1 MTLRP
6 PSAID
11 LIAEQ
16 FSADF
21 AELNPVEATF
31 AGLSGHDHQL
41 GDYSPDGLAATAEV
55 HRRALRELA
64 QTPVADPTD
73 QVTLAAMQDRLG
85 LAVELYESGAW
96 DADLN
101 VIASPVQTLREVFDV
116 MPTDTADAWGDIA
129 ARLRLIPQAL
139 SGYQAALRQAAAR
152 GQVAARRQVEECIV
166 QAAELAQPDTSFF
179 VTLAATGAAGEV
191 VPTSLGHDLAMAAG
205 QAAAAYGELAQF
217 LGAELL
223 PAADV
228 EDAVGRDRYRLHS
241 RSFVG
246 AEVDLDE
253 TYAWGL
259 SELERLTNERSAIV
273 AQLAGS
279 EASLADA
286 VAVLDHDPRQV
297 LHGTDALQ
305 RWMQET
311 SDAAIE
317 ALDGS
322 HFSIPEPLKTLE
334 CRIAPTESGAIYY
347 TGPSDDFS
355 RPGRMWW
362 SVPTGVTTF
371 APWREKTTVY
381 HEGVPGHH
389 LQIGQS
395 VYNTDQLN
403 TWRRLLS
410 WSSGHGE
417 GWALY
422 AETLMTEFGF
432 MDAPAD
438 RLGYL
443 DSQLL
448 RAARVVVDIGVH
460 LKLSAPAVWGGGR
473 WDADKAWQLLRAT
486 VSMDDSSLRF
496 ELNRYLGW
504 PGQAPSYL
512 VGQRLWQQARAEAQA
527 EQGPEF
533 DLAAW
538 HNRALHLGSVPLQ
551 VLRQA
556 LRGDSAA

>member
-1 MTLRP
+1 MTVRP

-11 LIAEQ
+11 LIAEK

-21 AELNPVEATF
+21 AQLNPVEATF
-31 AGLSGHDHQL
+31 AGLKGHDHQL

-55 HRRALRELA
+55 HRATLRELSQA
-64 QTPVADPTD
+64 QVTDPTD

-85 LAVELYESGAW
+85 LAVELYDSGAW
-96 DADLN
+96 HADLN
-101 VIASPVQTLREVFDV
+101 VIASPVQTIREVFDV

-129 ARLRLIPQAL
+129 ARMRLIPQAL
-139 SGYQAALRQAAAR
+139 SGYRASLRQAAAN

-166 QAAELAQPDTSFF
+166 QAAELAGPETSFF
-179 VTLAATGAAGEV
+179 VTLAATGVAGEA
-191 VPTSLGHDLAMAAG
+191 VPAALGHDLATAAV
-205 QAAAAYGELAQF
+205 QAAAAYDELAQF
-217 LGAELL
+217 LGTELL
-223 PAADV
+223 PAAAG

-259 SELERLTNERSAIV
+259 SEVERLGNERRAVV
-273 AQLAGS
+273 AQLAGD
-279 EASLADA
+279 EASLAEA
-286 VAVLDHDPRQV
+286 VALLNNDPRQV

-311 SDAAIE
+311 SDAALE

-432 MDAPAD
+432 MDDPAD

-460 LKLSAPAVWGGGR
+460 LKLPAPAAWGGGT
-473 WDADKAWQLLRAT
+473 WDADKAWRLLRDT
-486 VSMDDSSLRF
+486 VSMDDLSLRF

-527 EQGPEF
+527 VQGPEF

-538 HNRALHLGSVPLQ
+538 HNRALQLGSVPLQ
-551 VLRQA
+551 VLQQA
-556 LRGDSAA
+556 LRSDSAA

>member
-11 LIAEQ
+11 QIAEK

-21 AELNPVEATF
+21 AELNPLEATF
-31 AGLSGHDHQL
+31 AGLPGHDHQL

-55 HRRALRELA
+55 HRRTLRELSQA
-64 QTPVADPTD
+64 SVGDPTD

-85 LAVELYESGAW
+85 LAVELYDAGAW
-96 DADLN
+96 HADLN

-129 ARLRLIPQAL
+129 ARMRLIPQAL
-139 SGYQAALRQAAAR
+139 SGYRASLRHAATH
-152 GQVAARRQVEECIV
+152 GQVAAQRQVEECIA
-166 QAAELAQPDTSFF
+166 QAAELAQPETSFF
-179 VTLAATGAAGEV
+179 VTLAATGAAGGVISEA
-191 VPTSLGHDLAMAAG
+191 LGHDLATAAG

-217 LGAELL
+217 LGTELL
-223 PAADV
+223 PAAGTD
-228 EDAVGRDRYRLHS
+228 DAVGRDRYRLHS

-253 TYAWGL
+253 TYDWGL
-259 SELERLTNERSAIV
+259 TELDRLVGERRAVV

-279 EASLADA
+279 EANLADA
-286 VAVLDHDPRQV
+286 VAVLDHDPDQV

-305 RWMQET
+305 RWMQDT

-322 HFSIPEPLKTLE
+322 HFTIPEPLKTLE

-460 LKLSAPAVWGGGR
+460 LRLSAPAAWGGGI
-473 WDADKAWQLLRAT
+473 WDADKAWRLLRGT

-512 VGQRLWQQARAEAQA
+512 VGQRLWQQARAEAQTR
-527 EQGPEF
+527 QGAEF

-538 HNRALHLGSVPLQ
+538 HNRALRLGSLPLQ
-551 VLRQA
+551 VLGQA
-556 LRGDSAA
+556 LRGDGTA